1 MCDSTISSSQFF
13 LATHL
18 AQQPS
23 SQSRHASI
31 SQSHLLYYF
40 VHVTMSR
47 SHSHPWP
54 RCRQKPP
61 PKEQPMKA
69 FATKFPCQIK
79 TFKIVKAWCGFRT
92 QQQLQSWSKQH
103 SWSTL
108 FHEYALVA
116 LLFSYASVS
125 SQCRLASNC
134 LDQFSPWKLN
144 ICDQDLSAAC
154 FRYHWTTDPRKKKT
168 CQAQIKIRYLPQR
181 RMGRKQRN
189 CWRRT
194 ACSTSS
200 DRTCQDITCQTALW
214 RNSDVKK
221 QKSDKNI
228 CFWEISL
235 HVQGA

>member
-168 CQAQIKIRYLPQR
+168 CQAQIKIRYLPSAEDGQETTKLLEENGMFHFQWQNMSRHHMPNGTMKKLR
-181 RMGRKQRN
+181 REKTKERQKYLLLRN
-189 CWRRT
+189 
-194 ACSTSS
+194 
-200 DRTCQDITCQTALW
+200 
-214 RNSDVKK
+214 
-221 QKSDKNI
+221 
-228 CFWEISL
+228 
-235 HVQGA
+235 